1 MFGFNLQGLA
11 CGYGDVVI
19 FPFIEVGLLE
29 VASYTDDSMRTGHL
43 ELYVGVV
50 GDGHELGVAWSAQDG
65 MIGAGEIFYFKGE
78 RIRVEIGSTFEHH
91 G

>member
-1 MFGFNLQGLA
+1 MFRISPRGLA
-11 CGYGDVVI
+11 RSYHDVVVL
-19 FPFIEVGLLE
+19 PFIEVGLLK
-29 VASYTDDSMRTGHL
+29 VSTYSDDPVWARHL
-43 ELYVGVV
+43 ELQVGVV